1 MSAYF
6 TFACTSANFENLGAA
21 AEGFVSRFISASQS
35 DKSQTE
41 KSQTDKSQTDK
52 TPLGWVLTHN
62 KFITLPQLENAL
74 TTQQSQAKKLG
85 ELLMEQRLISEAQ
98 LSDALRE
105 QTIRRRGHW
114 VI

>member
-6 TFACTSANFENLGAA
+6 TFACTSANFENLGTA

-35 DKSQTE
+35 E

-52 TPLGWVLTHN
+52 APLGWVLTHN

-74 TTQQSQAKKLG
+74 TKQQSQAKKLG

-98 LSDALRE
+98 LRDALRE

>member
-6 TFACTSANFENLGAA
+6 TFACTSANFENLGTA

-35 DKSQTE
+35 ETSQA
-41 KSQTDKSQTDK
+41 DK
-52 TPLGWVLTHN
+52 TQLGWVLTHN
-62 KFITLPQLENAL
+62 KFITLPQLETAL
-74 TTQQSQAKKLG
+74 TYQQSQAKKLG
-85 ELLMEQRLISEAQ
+85 ELLMEQRLISETQ
-98 LSDALRE
+98 LRDALRE